1 MVTETKDRDSRDK
14 SIDLLDDTCKTN
26 DTTDDLNKTEDSMEG
41 NLTEDGGSVTQSDD
55 GELNRTTDSLDGNLT
70 EDDCPPLPSSKHP
83 AVLLERQNLPNLPKT
98 SSFGDLTQDTISVND
113 SRNTFNS
120 GVMSES
126 KQGNLSAIN
135 RTTSTVSDGCGTVT
149 RAKSKSRLNNA
160 LFMVS
165 NITQSTMDNS
175 TKLFGLTES
184 TINLKSGMSNIDDG
198 GRRIGRIGDKFLPPI
213 TEELV
218 AKINK
223 IVSNGNNEETI
234 RRLVELT
241 EEVSRENFNRLAR
254 EVDVEYSI
262 LERTLE
268 NYCEA
273 FQQLKDQCL
282 QKNSSATSTSK
293 GDRIEA
299 HMKSLVDSIE
309 HTKSQLEL
317 GIKSYNDQARML
329 ETSSANNVT
338 QIKHLWE
345 QYDGIKEMERQFV
358 QYLDSYRKLRIH
370 YKRLLLSTEARKE
383 KAREEQERNLTIL
396 KLNVRKHQKDIE
408 EENKV
413 LQSKKDNLKDLENI
427 LNLYMEKIEGDGDQ
441 TM

>member
-1 MVTETKDRDSRDK
+1 MISNTKYTSSRNK
-14 SIDLLDDTCKTN
+14 AMELLDDTCETN
-26 DTTDDLNKTEDSMEG
+26 YTNDDLNKTKDSMEE
-41 NLTEDGGSVTQSDD
+41 NFTEDGGSITQSDD
-55 GELNRTTDSLDGNLT
+55 GELNRTTDLLDGNLT
-70 EDDCPPLPSSKHP
+70 EDDCHPPPSFKNR
-83 AVLLERQNLPNLPKT
+83 AILLERQNLPNLPKT
-98 SSFGDLTQDTISVND
+98 SSFGDLTQDTISTND
-113 SRNTFNS
+113 SQNMFNS

-126 KQGNLSAIN
+126 KQSNLNVTN

-149 RAKSKSRLNNA
+149 RAKSKSRLKNV
-160 LFMVS
+160 LFMAN

-175 TKLFGLTES
+175 TKLFALTDS
-184 TINLKSGMSNIDDG
+184 TINLKSGMSNTNDDS
-198 GRRIGRIGDKFLPPI
+198 RRIGHIDDKFLSPI

-234 RRLVELT
+234 KQLVELT
-241 EEVSRENFNRLAR
+241 KEVSRENFSRLAR
-254 EVDVEYSI
+254 EIDVEYSI
-262 LERTLE
+262 LENTLE

-273 FQQLKDQCL
+273 VQQLKDQCL

-299 HMKSLVDSIE
+299 NLKSLVDSIE

-317 GIKSYNDQARML
+317 GIKSYSDQAKML
-329 ETSSANNVT
+329 ENSSANNVT
-338 QIKHLWE
+338 QINHLWE
-345 QYDGIKEMERQFV
+345 QYDEIKEMENQFV

-383 KAREEQERNLTIL
+383 KAREVQERNLTIL
-396 KLNVRKHQKDIE
+396 KLNVRKLLKDIE

-427 LNLYMEKIEGDGDQ
+427 LNLYMEKIEADQ
-441 TM
+441 SM